1 MLEIFGKK
9 ERGQN
14 MQRETKVLDMHGYK
28 SINCKR
34 YIFKILC
41 PNNALSLLVLSQ

>member
-34 YIFKILC
+34 YLRYY
-41 PNNALSLLVLSQ
+41 VQTMRYRY